1 MTTPA
6 RTWDPAA
13 LVAAAD
19 MPLRALARR
28 LGVDPAQLCRP
39 LSDRQADEWA
49 CRIGLHPVF
58 VWGTR
63 WWE

>member
-1 MTTPA
+1 MT
-6 RTWDPAA
+6 
-13 LVAAAD
+13 
-19 MPLRALARR
+19 LRALARR